1 MMAMVILM
9 ALATIG
15 FVIGG
20 AEANLVVS
28 PVAAIS
34 DGIDGFTALDG
45 ANGVAIAEISGRTY
59 AVVTARTDDGVQI
72 IDITVPASPVP
83 VAAATDGVDGF
94 TALNVARNVAIA
106 EISGRTYAVVTSGD
120 FYNGVQIID
129 ITVPASPVPVAEFDT
144 LGGDGAGGV
153 AIAEISGRTY
163 AVVTVRTDDDV

>member
-59 AVVTARTDDGVQI
+59 AVITGNDGVQI

-83 VAAATDGVDGF
+83 VA
-94 TALNVARNVAIA
+94 
-106 EISGRTYAVVTSGD
+106 
-120 FYNGVQIID
+120 
-129 ITVPASPVPVAEFDT
+129 
-144 LGGDGAGGV
+144 
-153 AIAEISGRTY
+153 
-163 AVVTVRTDDDV
+163 